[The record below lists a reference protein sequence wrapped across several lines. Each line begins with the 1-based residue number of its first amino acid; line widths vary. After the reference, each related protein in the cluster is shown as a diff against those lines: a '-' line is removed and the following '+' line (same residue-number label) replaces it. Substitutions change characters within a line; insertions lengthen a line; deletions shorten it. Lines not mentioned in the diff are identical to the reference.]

1 MYNWNDIYSE
11 RDKGLGGDL
20 MVGDVLRKER
30 EKQGLTIADIEQG
43 TSIRALYLEH
53 IERGNIGELP
63 GMVYAKGFVRNY
75 AGFLHLDA
83 ERLVQQFVE
92 EQGGTPAPSPVP
104 EEAERPS
111 RISLSSVGDEAL
123 SRISIGGRGRSSYA
137 GIFGKLAVGILVLV
151 AVVGGGAAL
160 ISYINTP
167 AKETA
172 QAPRVQ
178 GEQPAAAP
186 ASAADASDEAR
197 STDANPQDVRV
208 DVRLTERCW
217 TEVQVDGKTVF
228 EGILEKGKTDHWQGK
243 DDIVVRVGNAGALEV
258 TANGKRLGKFGDEGA
273 VMERRFTKDTKDL
286 KDTAVGD
293 AAEDERPTKE
303 TKQAPPRRSTKDT
316 KNTEDTK
323 STKRTP

>member
-1 MYNWNDIYSE
+1 
-11 RDKGLGGDL
+11 

-30 EKQGLTIADIEQG
+30 EKQGLTIADIERG

-92 EQGGTPAPSPVP
+92 EQGGTPAPAPLP
-104 EEAERPS
+104 APTEKPR
-111 RISLSSVGDEAL
+111 RISLSSVGDESL
-123 SRISIGGRGRSSYA
+123 SRISIGGGAGSSYA

-178 GEQPAAAP
+178 AEKPAATP
-186 ASAADASDEAR
+186 AAEADASDGAR
-197 STDANPQDVRV
+197 SAAANTQDVRV
-208 DVRLTERCW
+208 SIRLSERCW
-217 TEVQVDGKTVF
+217 AEVQVDGTTVF
-228 EGILEKGKTDHWQGK
+228 EGMLEKGRTENWQGK
-243 DDIVVRVGNAGALEV
+243 DAIVMRAGNAGAVDV
-258 TANGKRLGKFGDEGA
+258 TANGKRLGKFGADGA
-273 VMERRFTKDTKDL
+273 VVERRFTRDTRDL
-286 KDTAVGD
+286 KDTVTGD
-293 AAEDERPTKE
+293 AAAAERPAQESKPA
-303 TKQAPPRRSTKDT
+303 QPGRSAKDT
-316 KNTEDTK
+316 KNT
-323 STKRTP
+323 KRTQ